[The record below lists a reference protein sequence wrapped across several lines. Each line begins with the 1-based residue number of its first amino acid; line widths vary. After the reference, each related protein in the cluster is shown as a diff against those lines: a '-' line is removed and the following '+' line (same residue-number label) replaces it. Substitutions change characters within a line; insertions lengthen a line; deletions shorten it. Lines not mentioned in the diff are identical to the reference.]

1 VPEGLA
7 EYIRGLFVQE
17 DPDVVKMR
25 EEALREGIPGIQVPW
40 ELGRLLQLLI
50 LAKKATKVL
59 EIGSLFGYSSI
70 VMARALPEGGEITTL
85 EVNPKHAQAARR
97 NIERAGMTERVRVLE
112 GPALDTL
119 RSLAGET
126 FNVVFIDADKQ
137 TYPQYLESSLALV
150 APGSF
155 IVADNVWRG
164 GSVTTTNR
172 ATPEDLGVARF
183 AQALAANDRLVTT
196 IIPRLDFSDA
206 ASVSAV
212 IA

>member
-7 EYIRGLFVQE
+7 EYVRDLFVQE

-25 EEALREGIPGIQVPW
+25 EEALRDGIPGIQVPW

-50 LAKKATKVL
+50 LAKRATKVL

-70 VMARALPEGGEITTL
+70 VMARALPEGGVITTL

-112 GPALDTL
+112 GPAVDTL
-119 RSLAGET
+119 GSLAGET

-164 GSVTTTNR
+164 GSVTTTNG
-172 ATPEDLGVARF
+172 ATPEDIGAARF